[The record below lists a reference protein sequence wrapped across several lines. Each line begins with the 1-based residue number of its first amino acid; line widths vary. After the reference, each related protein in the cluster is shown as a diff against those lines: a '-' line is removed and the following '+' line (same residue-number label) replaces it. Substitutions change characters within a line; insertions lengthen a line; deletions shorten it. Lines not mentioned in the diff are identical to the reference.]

1 MPKLLL
7 KFNAA
12 VLKEINLKKGPLLV
26 GRAPNNDIVINNPAI
41 SSNHC
46 KITLEGDTYYVE
58 DLDSTNGT
66 YVNEKRSN
74 TCGLHHEDFI
84 GVAKH
89 SLVFM
94 QDSDPGTGDK
104 TIFLAPEK
112 QSEILSQSAKTP
124 SKLGRLRVLKGLEGS
139 PEYELKGLSTYIGKS
154 DRVQIPIKG
163 TGLFGSAPEVVASI
177 YRKPEGYVLIPV
189 VSRYP
194 LVNGEKIAVTTL
206 LKDGDIIV
214 CGGTTFQFVLEDSA
228 H

>member
-26 GRAPNNDIVINNPAI
+26 GRSPNNDIVINNPAI

-46 KITLEGDTYYVE
+46 KITLEGGTYYVE

-66 YVNEKRSN
+66 YVNEKRIKK
-74 TCGLHHEDFI
+74 CGLHHQDVI

-89 SLVFM
+89 SLVFI
-94 QDSDPGTGDK
+94 QDSDPAAGDK
-104 TIFLAPEK
+104 TIFLTPEK
-112 QSEILSQSAKTP
+112 QSQILAQSAKTP
-124 SKLGRLRVLKGLEGS
+124 AKSGRLRVLKGLEGS

-154 DRVQIPIKG
+154 DRVQIPIRG
-163 TGLFGSAPEVVASI
+163 TGLFGSAPEVAASI

-189 VSRYP
+189 VSGYP
-194 LVNGEKIAVTTL
+194 LVNGEKITGSTL

-228 H
+228 N